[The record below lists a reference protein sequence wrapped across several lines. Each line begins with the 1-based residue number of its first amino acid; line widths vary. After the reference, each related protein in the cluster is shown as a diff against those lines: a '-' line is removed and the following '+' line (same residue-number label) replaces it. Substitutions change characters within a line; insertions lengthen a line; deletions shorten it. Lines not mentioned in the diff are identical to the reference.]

1 MPEADAKLIVALRLG
16 DDRLILNHRLCQWVG
31 CAHSVE
37 EDIALA
43 NTALDLLGQARM
55 WLALAGEL
63 EGRGRDE
70 DALAFFRDE
79 SEFHNTPLTEQP
91 GDDFAQVMARQ
102 FFWDLR
108 ARLMLAQ
115 IAAGTDAEFAAIAA
129 KGVKET
135 EYHLRRSELW
145 MLRLGDGTCESARRL
160 NEAVADL
167 WRFCGAMFV
176 ADAADRELA
185 AAGIAPSPES
195 LRAEWLCEVR
205 RVFANTDLELPDEA
219 ELNAGRSLR
228 RTEHL
233 GFILAEMQHLP
244 RAHPEAKW

>member
-1 MPEADAKLIVALRLG
+1 MPETGAKLTVALRLG
-16 DDRLILNHRLCQWVG
+16 DDRLILSHRLCQWVG

-37 EDIALA
+37 EDIALS

-55 WLALAGEL
+55 WLALAGEI

-79 SEFHNTPLTEQP
+79 DEFQNTPLTEQP
-91 GDDFAQVMARQ
+91 GDDFAAVVARQ

-108 ARLMLAQ
+108 AGLMLER

-129 KGVKET
+129 KGAKET

-145 MLRLGDGTCESARRL
+145 MLRLGDGTEESVRRL
-160 NEAVADL
+160 NEAVVDL
-167 WRFCGAMFV
+167 WRFCGAMFS

-185 AAGIAPSPES
+185 AAGIVPDPES
-195 LRAEWLCEVR
+195 LRADWLSEVR
-205 RVFANTDLELPDEA
+205 RVFENTELELPDEA
-219 ELNAGRSLR
+219 ELDDGRLLR

>member
-1 MPEADAKLIVALRLG
+1 MPKTGAKLTVALRLG
-16 DDRLILNHRLCQWVG
+16 DDRLILSHRLCQWVG
-31 CAHSVE
+31 YAHSVE
-37 EDIALA
+37 EDIALS

-55 WLALAGEL
+55 WLALAGEI

-79 SEFHNTPLTEQP
+79 DEFQNTPLTEQP
-91 GDDFAQVMARQ
+91 GDDFAAVVARQ

-108 ARLMLAQ
+108 AGLMLER

-129 KGVKET
+129 KGAKET

-145 MLRLGDGTCESARRL
+145 MLRLGDGTEESARRL

-167 WRFCGAMFV
+167 WRFCGAMFC

-185 AAGIAPSPES
+185 AAGISPDPES
-195 LRAEWLCEVR
+195 LRDDWLREVR
-205 RVFANTDLELPDEA
+205 RVFANTELELPDEA
-219 ELNAGRSLR
+219 ELDDGRLLR